1 MSELKNQI
9 ALYQK
14 KNSKVTFIVKPE
26 CMSQG
31 KGIFITR
38 NVETIDPSEHLVV

>member
-1 MSELKNQI
+1 MNEIKNQI
-9 ALYQK
+9 AMYQK
-14 KNSKVTFIVKPE
+14 KDKKVTFIVKPE

-38 NVETIDPSEHLVV
+38 NVESIDPNEHLVV